1 MKMWLKSLRDS
12 QPINFLATELI
23 KTAYA
28 TTGRSC
34 NEMFIQHLPRHGS
47 ARATLPGGL
56 TLHLSSQGDDGIANQ
71 VFWRGWTA
79 DEPEA
84 LPLFF
89 ALARHAAVVFDVGAH
104 VGIYSIVASLANAG
118 AQIYAFEPL
127 QRTRDRLLQNL
138 AKNSSAN
145 VEVLAFAL
153 GDTVG
158 NATLY
163 CAHRGIPM
171 SSSLSREFMTRT
183 ITTPLIPEPVAV
195 TTIDEF
201 CRSRGVSQI
210 DLIKLDIEGLEPH
223 ALRGMSRL
231 LEHTRPDIF
240 CEVLCAS
247 GTEPV
252 LAGLIAPL
260 GYRTFALNPE
270 GIEQQATLSVARSR
284 RNYLFT
290 MRTLE
295 ELHGLLHALPAS
307 S

>member
-1 MKMWLKSLRDS
+1 
-12 QPINFLATELI
+12 
-23 KTAYA
+23 
-28 TTGRSC
+28 
-34 NEMFIQHLPRHGS
+34 MFIKHLPRHGS
-47 ARATLPGGL
+47 ASACLPGGL
-56 TLHLSSQGDDGIANQ
+56 TLRLTSQGDDGIANQ

-89 ALARHAAVVFDVGAH
+89 ALARRASVVFDVGAH
-104 VGIYSIVASLANAG
+104 VGIYSIVASLANPG
-118 AQIYAFEPL
+118 ARIYAFEPL
-127 QRTRDRLLQNL
+127 RRTRARLLQNL
-138 AKNSSAN
+138 ARNYSAN
-145 VEVLAFAL
+145 VEVFAFAL

-183 ITTPLIPEPVAV
+183 ITTPLIAQQVAV

-201 CRSRGVSQI
+201 CRGRQISTI

-223 ALRGMSRL
+223 ALRGMSSL
-231 LEHTRPDIF
+231 LQNTRPDIF

-247 GTEPV
+247 GTARV
-252 LAGLIAPL
+252 LASLIAPL
-260 GYRTFALNPE
+260 GYRTFALNPD
-270 GIEQQATLSVARSR
+270 GIEEQATLTVATIR

-290 MRTLE
+290 MRTFA
-295 ELHGLLHALPAS
+295 ELHQLLHDLPAS
-307 S
+307 